1 MELVKLWYKYLNRF
15 INSDKL
21 LEELQNLDLNKYT
34 IDTRSEIKRL
44 IKDIKKI
51 KEEIPN
57 EIDEVEEKRL
67 ENINFFL
74 DKLTAVD
81 KNNCDE
87 EAWDIISK
95 KIENLKK
102 EKLLVRDGG
111 ALYNSILEK
120 LNNCYSIFKYLHRM
134 TDLELLDFLTEY
146 ISVPIPLKI
155 DENKFLDLVELGIE
169 NDQKESLW
177 RLAFTYE
184 KNHFNY
190 NNIIN
195 YFIKEKDIFYIIES
209 LYAFKDNI
217 DMNNL
222 YDKLIKLNDKE
233 FLIKIFTPGIMELLD
248 NEDIDLMIKKGI
260 NNNILNKEEI
270 KKLQS
275 FKH

>member
-1 MELVKLWYKYLNRF
+1 MA
-15 INSDKL
+15 NSGTK
-21 LEELQNLDLNKYT
+21 
-34 IDTRSEIKRL
+34 SEIKRL

-57 EIDEVEEKRL
+57 EFDEVEEKRL

-74 DKLTAVD
+74 DKLNEID
-81 KNNCDE
+81 KNNCDK
-87 EAWDIISK
+87 EAWNIISK
-95 KIENLKK
+95 KIKNLKK
-102 EKLLVRDGG
+102 EKLLVRDSG
-111 ALYNSILEK
+111 ALYNTILEK

-184 KNHFNY
+184 NKHFNY

-195 YFIKEKDIFYIIES
+195 YFIKEKDIFYITES
-209 LYAFKDNI
+209 LYAFKDSI

-248 NEDIDLMIKKGI
+248 NKDIDLMIKKGI
-260 NNNILNKEEI
+260 NNNILTKEEI
-270 KKLQS
+270 EKLQS